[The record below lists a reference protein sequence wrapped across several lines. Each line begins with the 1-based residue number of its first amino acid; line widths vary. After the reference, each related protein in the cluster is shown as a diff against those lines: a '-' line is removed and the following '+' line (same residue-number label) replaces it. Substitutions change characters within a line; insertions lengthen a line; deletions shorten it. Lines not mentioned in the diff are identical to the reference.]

1 MIFNNHTDESTS
13 GNKNDQKNR
22 RAKAFFVL
30 AQWPVKI
37 FSYMVDDVTGDKNT
51 FLLYVS
57 INHSLRNLITRESKL
72 IET

>member
-1 MIFNNHTDESTS
+1 MKVLRKQERP
-13 GNKNDQKNR
+13 KER
-22 RAKAFFVL
+22 RSKAFFVR
-30 AQWPVKI
+30 AQWPVK
-37 FSYMVDDVTGDKNT
+37 FVSYMVDDVTGDKKT